1 MSTRQSIFVTTK
13 NVKRFQSAIQKI
25 NHKSHGLERICLVVG
40 EVGLGKTVA
49 GIYFA
54 VKDGAV
60 MLTVWPRMTQ
70 HWLLRSLARELGIDE
85 PAWRTERLIEQVR
98 NVLLQEP
105 RTLIFDE
112 VDHFFRD
119 NDANRVDALETMR
132 KIHDTCGVPLVLI
145 GEERINKKIERVPRL
160 NDRIIET
167 VRFEKHKESDVK
179 DIIDQLS
186 DYRFET
192 DAIEKITKSSDGRI
206 RPIIRLIHKAENAA
220 RIHQLK
226 VVSAKDF

>member
-1 MSTRQSIFVTTK
+1 MKAIFVTTK
-13 NVKRFQSAIQKI
+13 NIKRFQSAIQRI
-25 NHKSHGLERICLVVG
+25 NHKYHGIERIALVVG

-49 GIYFA
+49 GLYFG
-54 VKDGAV
+54 VRDGAT

-85 PAWRTERLIEQVR
+85 PAWRTEKLIEQIR
-98 NVLLQEP
+98 YVLIREP

-119 NDANRVDALETMR
+119 NDAKRIDALETMR
-132 KIHDTCGVPLVLI
+132 KLHDTCGVPMVLI

-160 NDRIIET
+160 SDRIIEI
-167 VRFEKHKESDVK
+167 VRFERYKGNDVK

-186 DYRFET
+186 DYRFEA
-192 DAIEKITKSSDGRI
+192 DAVEKIAKESDGRI
-206 RPIIRLIHKAENAA
+206 RPIMRLIHKAETTA

-226 VVSAKDF
+226 TVSAKDF

>member
-1 MSTRQSIFVTTK
+1 MKTIFVTTK
-13 NVKRFQSAIQKI
+13 NIKRFQSAIQRI
-25 NHKSHGLERICLVVG
+25 NHRSHGIERIALVAG
-40 EVGLGKTVA
+40 EVGLGKTIA
-49 GIYFA
+49 GLYFG
-54 VKDGAV
+54 VREGAT
-60 MLTVWPRMTQ
+60 MLTIWPRMTQ

-85 PAWRTERLIEQVR
+85 PAWRTEKLIEQVR
-98 NVLLQEP
+98 NILVQER

-119 NDANRVDALETMR
+119 NDAKRIDALETLR
-132 KIHDTCGVPLVLI
+132 KLHDICNIPMILI

-160 NDRIIET
+160 NDRIIEI
-167 VRFEKHKESDVK
+167 VRFERYKENDVK

-192 DAIEKITKSSDGRI
+192 DAIEKITKISEGRI
-206 RPIIRLIHKAENAA
+206 RPIIRLIHRAENAA

-226 VVSAKDF
+226 TISAKDF